1 MTTQGTV
8 TLERRGHVLL
18 MGISREAKRNAFDL
32 PMYNALSLAYAELD
46 RDDDLRAGV
55 LFAHG
60 SHFTAGLDLVQFA
73 PMFESGRWAV
83 PEGGIDPVGIEGPL
97 VRKPIVAATQGLCL
111 TIGIELLLATD
122 IRIAAKSS
130 MFAQIEVK
138 RGIYPVGGATFRF
151 PRQVG
156 WGNAM
161 RWLLTGEQF
170 DAKEALRIGFVQEI
184 VDDGSQVSHATTIAE
199 LIAEQAPLGVRATLA
214 SSRLAAAE
222 GDAVAA
228 RRLLPDLAPIMK
240 SEDVKEGI
248 LSFVERREAKFTG
261 K

>member
-1 MTTQGTV
+1 MTTAGAI
-8 TLERRGHVLL
+8 TLERSGHVLL
-18 MGISREAKRNAFDL
+18 MGINRVPKRNAFDV
-32 PMYNALSLAYAELD
+32 PMFNALAMAYAELD

-60 SHFTAGLDLVQFA
+60 PHFTAGLDLVQFT
-73 PMFESGRWAV
+73 PMFASGRWAI
-83 PEGGIDPVGIEGPL
+83 PEGGLDPVGIEGPR
-97 VRKPIVAATQGLCL
+97 VRKPIVGATQGLCL

-130 MFAQIEVK
+130 MFAQMEVK

-161 RWLLTGEQF
+161 RWLLTGEEF
-170 DAKEALRIGFVQEI
+170 DVKEALRIGFVQEI
-184 VDDGSQVSHATTIAE
+184 VDDGNQVSHATSIAE
-199 LIAEQAPLGVRATLA
+199 SIAEQAPLGVRATLA
-214 SSRLAAAE
+214 SSRLAATD
-222 GDAVAA
+222 GDAEAA

-248 LSFVERREAKFTG
+248 QSFIERREAKFTG

>member
-1 MTTQGTV
+1 
-8 TLERRGHVLL
+8 VLL
-18 MGISREAKRNAFDL
+18 MGIDRVAKRNAFDL
-32 PMYNALSLAYAELD
+32 PMFNALSMAYAELD
-46 RDDDLRAGV
+46 RDDDLRCGV

-60 SHFTAGLDLVQFA
+60 PHFTAGLDLVQFT
-73 PMFESGRWAV
+73 PMFSSGRWAI
-83 PEGGIDPVGIEGPL
+83 PEGGIDPVGVEGPL

-122 IRIAAKSS
+122 IRIAAKSAT
-130 MFAQIEVK
+130 FAQIEVK

-161 RWLLTGEQF
+161 RYLLTGDQF

-184 VDDGSQVSHATTIAE
+184 VQDGEQVNHAVTIAE
-199 LIAEQAPLGVRATLA
+199 IIADQAPLGVRATLA
-214 SSRLAAAE
+214 SSRLAATN
-222 GDAVAA
+222 GDAEAA
-228 RRLLPDLAPIMK
+228 RRLLPDLGPIMQ
-240 SEDVKEGI
+240 SDDVKEGI
-248 LSFVERREAKFTG
+248 QSFIERREAKFTG